1 MIQRHE
7 KKILNLDLFEEEIEE
22 IYRFYSQTF

>member
-22 IYRFYSQTF
+22 VCGFYPQTF